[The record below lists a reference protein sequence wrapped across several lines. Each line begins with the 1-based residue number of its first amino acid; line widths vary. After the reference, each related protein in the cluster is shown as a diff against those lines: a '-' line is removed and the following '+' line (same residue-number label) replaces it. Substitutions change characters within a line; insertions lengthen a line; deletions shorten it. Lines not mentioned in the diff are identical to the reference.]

1 MPDYPQPLGKS
12 MKDMGVPIS
21 ASMDSKSAD
30 EMYYPHVT
38 LEWDKE
44 YDLPESGEITFKFK
58 KASETTNP
66 KPKPGQPKQ
75 RVELDLISIE
85 DVEEP
90 EPDDNAEEESGEV
103 LDKAAKKAMDAENA
117 GENTAEGGVEE

>member
-12 MKDMGVPIS
+12 MKDMGMPV
-21 ASMDSKSAD
+21 SMDSKSAD
-30 EMYYPHVT
+30 EMMYPHVT

-44 YDLPESGEITFKFK
+44 YDLPESGTITFAFK

-66 KPKPGQPKQ
+66 KPRPGQPKQ
-75 RVELDLISIE
+75 RVELDLTSIE
-85 DVEEP
+85 DVEES
-90 EPDDNAEEESGEV
+90 EPTDNPEEESADV

-117 GENTAEGGVEE
+117 SEDTAEGSVEE